1 MGIPHYFHI
10 LVQQY
15 PGILQATI
23 PLNVFDFFL
32 DFNGVVHTAA
42 NKVLSEHASNEND
55 VDQIEKQIMQGTWE
69 YFEKCVHLVR
79 PSNRTHICM
88 DGVAPVAKMIQQRK
102 RRYMSVFK
110 NELDQRKIVWDRN
123 AISPGTPFMA
133 KLHANIR
140 SQIRQNASHVRNVF
154 FSSSDEVGEGE
165 QKIFSRIPS
174 KCDQPI
180 IIHGLDADLIMLAL
194 MSHHSSI
201 YLMREPTGPYSE
213 MNTENGFLF
222 LNIHCLRQA
231 ILEDLKVRV
240 GWSLSDE
247 VTQDIYSE
255 AACNTIESY
264 VILCFLLGNDFL
276 PHIPTISLKKQGHD
290 KILLAAKQH
299 WYEGS
304 SLVMQGDRMN
314 YPLLTNI
321 MNTLAQNEDTDIVK
335 MNNDYIRKKAFTS
348 EKDPNDS
355 YPLQYKDP
363 VALQIANEYHRRWR
377 AYYYKELFHSK
388 LHDTT
393 VIAHSC
399 REFLKGI
406 EWTYRY
412 YRRLPKLSRWYYPYA
427 YGPTLKDLANF
438 YSGWTAQEDET
449 LQTQMTEGPDQGF
462 VSPSVQL
469 ACIMPVQSIQIL
481 PMEVRNVMTK
491 DHMGCTDLFP
501 PKFRVHTYL
510 HTHLWECSPIL
521 PTLDIV
527 RLEKAFKPR
536 TSISST
542 TKQYKV
548 AKPFSFKI

>member
-15 PGILQATI
+15 PGILLTKL
-23 PLNVFDFFL
+23 PVDVCDFFL

-42 NKVLSEHASNEND
+42 NKVLSESTPEENAED
-55 VDQIEKQIMQGTWE
+55 IDKKVMEETWM
-69 YFEKCVHLVR
+69 YFERCVRFVK
-79 PSNRTHICM
+79 PSHRTHICM

-110 NELDQRKIVWDRN
+110 NELDQRKVTWDRN

-140 SQIRQNASHVRNVF
+140 SQMRASASTLGNIF

-165 QKIFSRIPS
+165 QKIFSRLPVKS
-174 KCDQPI
+174 EKPVL
-180 IIHGLDADLIMLAL
+180 IHGLDADLIMLSL
-194 MSHHSSI
+194 ISHHPSI
-201 YLMREPTGPYSE
+201 YLMREPTGPYAE
-213 MNTENGFLF
+213 VATENGFLYVH
-222 LNIHCLRQA
+222 IHSLRHA

-240 GWSLSDE
+240 GWQLPEDIM
-247 VTQDIYSE
+247 QDIYSE
-255 AACNTIESY
+255 VACLTIESY

-276 PHIPTISLKKQGHD
+276 PHIPTLSLKKQGHD
-290 KILLAAKQH
+290 KILWAAKQH
-299 WYEGS
+299 WYEGA
-304 SLVMQGDRMN
+304 SLVEGDCFQ
-314 YPLLTNI
+314 YALLTKI
-321 MNTLAQNEDTDIVK
+321 ITTLSQQEETDIVK

-363 VALQIANEYHRRWR
+363 VALQIANEYNRRWR
-377 AYYYKELFHSK
+377 AYYYKELFHSR

-399 REFLKGI
+399 REFLKGM

-412 YRRLPKLSRWYYPYA
+412 YRRLPKPSRWYYPYA

-438 YSGWTAQEDET
+438 YSGWTASDAEA
-449 LQTQMTEGPDQGF
+449 LQTAMTEGPLQGF
-462 VSPSVQL
+462 VIPSVQL
-469 ACIMPVQSIQIL
+469 ACIMPVQSSGIL
-481 PMEVRNVMTK
+481 PAEVRNVMTS
-491 DHMGCTDLFP
+491 DSLGCTDLFP
-501 PKFRVHTYL
+501 RTFKVHTYL

-521 PTLDIV
+521 PILDIP
-527 RLEKAFKPR
+527 RLERAFQRKKVVMP
-536 TSISST
+536 ST

-548 AKPFSFKI
+548 AKPFTFKI